1 MDVPEI
7 YDALGSVQ
15 APLRRLVACSKAA
28 PVKALREKRTKLHG
42 KYDYPKKGQCGY
54 FCTDFDSPTSTL
66 AIARQVVDMLNDR
79 LGITEAQKLAMVA
92 GSMAGF
98 HVPAANPDHYTPKLH

>member
-1 MDVPEI
+1 MSKLEELQNLAKLPDLC
-7 YDALGSVQ
+7 YALIACH
-15 APLRRLVACSKAA
+15 APGERIVIL
-28 PVKALREKRTKLHG
+28 
-42 KYDYPKKGQCGY
+42 KKGQCGY